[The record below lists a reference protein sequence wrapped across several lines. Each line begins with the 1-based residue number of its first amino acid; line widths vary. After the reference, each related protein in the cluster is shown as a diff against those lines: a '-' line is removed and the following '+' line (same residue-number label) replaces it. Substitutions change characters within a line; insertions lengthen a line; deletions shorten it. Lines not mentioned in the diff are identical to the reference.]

1 PWHTDCSGRPR
12 LEGSVRDRA
21 ATPATGA
28 DEMGARMRTK
38 EMTMDSKKLTRRAVL
53 ERGAALGLVVIGAGA
68 GLSACG
74 GGELDCSSPM
84 GLTPEQRTQRQAL
97 AYVDRTP
104 NPTQRCEV
112 CNFYTAPTQP

>member
-1 PWHTDCSGRPR
+1 
-12 LEGSVRDRA
+12 
-21 ATPATGA
+21 
-28 DEMGARMRTK
+28 
-38 EMTMDSKKLTRRAVL
+38 MDSKKLTRRAVL

-112 CNFYTAPTQP
+112 CNFYTAPTQPNTCGGCTLNLGPVHPQGYCSSFVARA